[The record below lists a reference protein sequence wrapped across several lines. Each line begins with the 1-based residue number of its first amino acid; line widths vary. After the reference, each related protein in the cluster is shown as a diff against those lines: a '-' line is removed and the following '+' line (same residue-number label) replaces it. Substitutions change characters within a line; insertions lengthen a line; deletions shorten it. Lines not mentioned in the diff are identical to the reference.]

1 MFHFDTSV
9 LAKEA
14 LLMRARRFFSGTK
27 KTILLPMAGR
37 LYGVDIQEGKFLRFA
52 SVPFPHDKEPEKIA
66 EALEALA
73 EKGIRGKSLMLIAMS
88 RDLRTKVLNLPEMDE
103 DEMHESL
110 SWKRT
115 GYSPVMSRSGPVFAS
130 SRTRRRPGTSSF
142 LLSMKSRSRAG

>member
-37 LYGVDIQEGKFLRFA
+37 LYGVDMQEGKFLRFA

-73 EKGIRGKSLMLIAMS
+73 EKGIRGKSLMLIATS

-110 SWKRT
+110 SWEEDRIF
-115 GYSPVMSRSGPVFAS
+115 PVMSRSGPVFAS

>member
-37 LYGVDIQEGKFLRFA
+37 LYGVDMQEGKFLRFA

-73 EKGIRGKSLMLIAMS
+73 EKGIRGKSLMLIATS

-110 SWKRT
+110 S
-115 GYSPVMSRSGPVFAS
+115 
-130 SRTRRRPGTSSF
+130 
-142 LLSMKSRSRAG
+142 

>member
-52 SVPFPHDKEPEKIA
+52 SVPFPHDKEPEKDCRSSGSA
-66 EALEALA
+66 RRE
-73 EKGIRGKSLMLIAMS
+73 GHPR
-88 RDLRTKVLNLPEMDE
+88 KVPDAHCDE
-103 DEMHESL
+103 L
-110 SWKRT
+110 
-115 GYSPVMSRSGPVFAS
+115 
-130 SRTRRRPGTSSF
+130 
-142 LLSMKSRSRAG
+142 